1 MKKLILGDNPFFA
14 VSHLDSNKSE
24 EYLKDNNRFKNAA
37 NIIKESQS
45 IGVSEFMISSHPE
58 ANDLLMMA
66 GYTKEYKSDLPDL
79 CIVIPNVHQINK
91 DAAENGL
98 FSALKNLMSL
108 ISFKRKSIIKA
119 LSGLNFSKNI
129 KYVALHNIIS
139 DMLIGLNS
147 KLAFTAFHYLCKFIK
162 VKSVI
167 ITLNPNRLLE
177 MNVKCDVV
185 CTYYNS
191 NGYNVCYE
199 LKELKNKIKNN
210 RDIEFWAMGIAAS
223 GAIEHINNI
232 FDENI
237 EIFDGALIASS
248 KLERIKDMNTY
259 FIKNAKFNSF

>member
-14 VSHLDSNKSE
+14 VSHLDSSKSE
-24 EYLKDNNRFKNAA
+24 EYLKDTNRFKNASH
-37 NIIKESQS
+37 IIKESKILGIS
-45 IGVSEFMISSHPE
+45 DFMISSHPE

-66 GYTKEYKSDLPDL
+66 GYSDEYKLDLPDL

-98 FSALKNLMSL
+98 FSALKKLISL

-129 KYVALHNIIS
+129 KYIALHNIVS

-147 KLAFTAFHYLCKFIK
+147 KLAFKTFYYLCKFIK

-177 MNVKCDVV
+177 MDVKCDVI

-199 LKELKNKIKNN
+199 FEELKNKMKANKA
-210 RDIEFWAMGIAAS
+210 IEFWAMGIAAS
-223 GAIEHINNI
+223 GAIQEMDFI
-232 FDENI
+232 FDENL

-248 KLERIKDMNTY
+248 KLERITDTKSY
-259 FIKNAKFNSF
+259 FTKNAKFNSF